1 MGLAARASGLL
12 LPVAVLLGSGGCS
25 AAPLD
30 SPETISAPLPPLPRA
45 EAGFVDVPHPEEGR
59 AGHAR
64 LFYSFHAADERPSEK
79 PLLVF
84 FNGGPGSATSQT
96 LLSFGTGRVTIDT
109 SLPPEDC
116 LVPNDRSF
124 TRFANLLYVDERDV
138 GFSYSVETMA
148 AAPFDALADAADF
161 LRVVLAFT
169 EKHPAAS
176 RAGLGFVG
184 ESYGGTRATWMTHF
198 LLHPNDAPAATLGLS
213 SSIGAYLDRVL
224 PIDARRAKRPEDV
237 GRHLVGNVLIQP
249 LVLGKFQWT
258 AQGATPFDRRTSPYD
273 VRFGSKELAEL
284 LDRRALTVL
293 AQGKQRER
301 LFEVPTSSIEGLLPR
316 ARPNGVRVAS
326 QDEHPEYGER
336 TIDNALASE
345 LGSLAKG
352 DGYYRDF
359 IPRVLDRE
367 ETASANAFLSDL
379 RYVPIFMTNA
389 TYDRAIVSTAIVSA
403 LREAQVD
410 ATVDTESR
418 PNVAR
423 PGWISVPLAKA
434 KDLPARTVTVRF
446 PTYEAGHMVT
456 TTKGGELA
464 DDVRDWLAERVA
476 TASRVGNEAAPA
488 DPFSVSPPR

>member
-12 LPVAVLLGSGGCS
+12 LPVAVLFGSGGCS
-25 AAPLD
+25 AAHLD
-30 SPETISAPLPPLPRA
+30 SPESAPDPTTSVAVPLPPLPRA
-45 EAGFVDVPHPEEGR
+45 EAGFVDVPHPDEGR

-64 LFYSFHAADERPSEK
+64 LFYSFHAADDEPSEK

-84 FNGGPGSATSQT
+84 FNGGPGSATSRT

-109 SLPPEDC
+109 ALPPEEC
-116 LVPNDRSF
+116 LVPNERSF
-124 TRFANLLYVDERDV
+124 TRFANLLYIDERDV
-138 GFSYSVETMA
+138 GFSYSVEKMS
-148 AAPFDALADAADF
+148 AAPFDPLADAADF

-176 RAGLGFVG
+176 RAGLGLVG

-198 LLHPNDAPAATLGLS
+198 LLHPNDAPATTLGLS
-213 SSIGAYLDRVL
+213 EDIGAYLDRVL
-224 PIDARRAKRPEDV
+224 PLDARKSKRPEDV

-249 LVLGKFQWT
+249 LVLGRFQWS
-258 AQGATPFDRRTSPYD
+258 AQRPEDFTQRTSPYD
-273 VRFGSKELAEL
+273 VRFGRKELEDL

-293 AQGKQRER
+293 ARAKLRER
-301 LFEVPTSSIEGLLPR
+301 VLEVPTSSIDGLLPR

-345 LGSLAKG
+345 LGSLAKR

-379 RYVPIFMTNA
+379 RYVPIFVTNA

-423 PGWISVPLAKA
+423 PGWISVPLPEK
-434 KDLPARTVTVRF
+434 KELPARTVTIRF
-446 PTYEAGHMVT
+446 PTYESGHMVT

-464 DDVRDWLAERVA
+464 DDVRDWLAERKA
-476 TASRVGNEAAPA
+476 TPSE
-488 DPFSVSPPR
+488 